1 MYSAFKC
8 PSDDCSQHPYVGAG
22 IVVKWFL
29 ISLYSKVKSK
39 SAETALSS
47 EMNIQDE

>member
-1 MYSAFKC
+1 MSTSFKC

-22 IVVKWFL
+22 IVVKRFL

-39 SAETALSS
+39 SAETTLSP